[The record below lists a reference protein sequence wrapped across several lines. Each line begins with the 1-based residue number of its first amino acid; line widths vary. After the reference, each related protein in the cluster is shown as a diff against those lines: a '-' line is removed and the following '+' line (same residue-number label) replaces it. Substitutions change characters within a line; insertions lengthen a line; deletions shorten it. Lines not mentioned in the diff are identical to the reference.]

1 MASQVRALF
10 QLIDLDASGAI
21 DHQEFY
27 QLLHFLH
34 VELPKVR
41 RLAQGFARRWYFLTG
56 PFVAYLQARHALQVD
71 TGEMQSIEKMSEEQL
86 NTMAAGII
94 KKLDVDGDGEISL
107 DEFMIWL
114 DSYPDADVTDLFS
127 LLQSIVETT

>member
-1 MASQVRALF
+1 M
-10 QLIDLDASGAI
+10 
-21 DHQEFY
+21 
-27 QLLHFLH
+27 
-34 VELPKVR
+34 R